1 MSEYIPDYNDLFNEF
16 EAEQE
21 QKEKKLPKC
30 DCCGKRISTDKFFN
44 VEGTY
49 ICPSCIEDF
58 IVDTE
63 DYMED

>member
-1 MSEYIPDYNDLFNEF
+1 MYESIPDYNDLFEEF
-16 EAEQE
+16 EEEEAR
-21 QKEKKLPKC
+21 KEERFPKC
-30 DCCGKRISTDKFFN
+30 DCCGKRITAYKFFN

-58 IVDTE
+58 IVETE